1 MKMHYFCRY
10 YHSKENCNP
19 EQVIIFHKTHK
30 CSSSSLQNIL
40 LRYALKHDL
49 NIVLPPSG
57 NYLGTKSL
65 FNVDLLEKTPWQLA
79 GLSYNLFCLHNRW
92 NGEEIKKLM
101 GYMKN
106 QKPVYFT
113 ILRDPVDLFISLWD
127 YYDLGKMYNNVT
139 LEEYALSNKKGKF
152 EDRINEGIYGKN
164 QMLWDFGLDPNYFD
178 NQSAINDKINEIDE
192 TFDLV
197 LLTEMYNES
206 IILLKELLCWDY
218 NDLRGLTL
226 NVHKRTKS
234 KVSINARK
242 TLQKW
247 MKADYYFYNHF
258 KDKFYSKLN
267 SFGPDK
273 MKVRTLKLA
282 I

>member
-1 MKMHYFCRY
+1 M
-10 YHSKENCNP
+10 
-19 EQVIIFHKTHK
+19 
-30 CSSSSLQNIL
+30 

-49 NIVLPPSG
+49 NIVLPHSG

-101 GYMKN
+101 GNSKN

-113 ILRDPVDLFISLWD
+113 ILRDPVDLFISMWD
-127 YYDLGKMYNNVT
+127 YYDLGKIYDNVT

-152 EDRINEGIYGKN
+152 EDRINEGIYGRN

-197 LLTEMYNES
+197 LLTEKYNES

-218 NDLRGLTL
+218 NDLRGLSL

-258 KDKFYSKLN
+258 KDKFYRKLN
-267 SFGPDK
+267 SFGPEK
-273 MKVRTLKLA
+273 MKVRTKVGNWRQ
-282 I
+282 IF